1 MKRVTNKLL
10 NRLAKKMTLTA
21 DNRKVKDLALTQRLL
36 TRRLVAAQ
44 R

>member
-10 NRLAKKMTLTA
+10 NRLAKKMSSTS
-21 DNRKVKDLALTQRLL
+21 DNRKVKDLVLTQRLM